1 MINVDNLTKK
11 YGSNLA
17 LNKINLDLEKG
28 KVYGLVG
35 ENGAGKTTLIN
46 CIAKVIKNYSGKIEI
61 ENIKIGFMPQDA
73 ALEEEITAENL
84 LLFFY
89 LLDDEKNALENVNKS
104 LKLTDCYDFKDK
116 KIKELSHGMRRRVM
130 IAQALLHDPELIILD
145 EPTSGLDP
153 KVVIEVRGIIKK
165 LKSKGKTLFIS
176 SHNTQDIEDACDY
189 LIFIEKGIIKK
200 KEKINEYRGNSI
212 IKLLLDK
219 SLSKKEVELLRKIKN
234 IKDVKINDN
243 EVLISIKDNNLVND
257 TINKITKYNI
267 NFVNIRIGREIDD
280 IFKN

>member
-1 MINVDNLTKK
+1 
-11 YGSNLA
+11 
-17 LNKINLDLEKG
+17 
-28 KVYGLVG
+28 
-35 ENGAGKTTLIN
+35 
-46 CIAKVIKNYSGKIEI
+46 
-61 ENIKIGFMPQDA
+61 
-73 ALEEEITAENL
+73 
-84 LLFFY
+84 
-89 LLDDEKNALENVNKS
+89 
-104 LKLTDCYDFKDK
+104 
-116 KIKELSHGMRRRVM
+116 M

-153 KVVIEVRGIIKK
+153 KVVIEIREIIKK

-189 LIFIEKGIIKK
+189 LIFIENGIIKK
-200 KEKINEYRGNSI
+200 KEKINEYRGSNI

-234 IKDVKINDN
+234 IKDVKANNN
-243 EVLISIKDNNLVND
+243 EVLISIKDSSLVND
-257 TINKITKYNI
+257 TVNKITKYNI